1 MTDRFDV
8 PAAEIVHEL
17 LVKRSRFVTAIDYVA
32 DRADFMRFLARR
44 RASLP
49 DARHHCWAYIC
60 GAPGDLRNAD
70 KNDDGEPRGTAGKP
84 MLNVLAHASVG
95 HVGAVVTRYFGGIKL
110 GAGGLVRAYS
120 QCVVEALD
128 RIERRV
134 QFVTQRWR
142 LRLPYSLHASVEHAL
157 SPTEARLCDTQFD
170 DAVTLLV
177 DVPLGQCAALGQMLD
192 QLGQGRIERKTIT
205 ESPTDLT

>member
-1 MTDRFDV
+1 VTDRFDV
-8 PAAEIVHEL
+8 PACQVVHEL
-17 LVKRSRFVTAIDYVA
+17 VIKRSRFVTAIDYVA
-32 DRADFMRFLARR
+32 DRADFMRFLERR
-44 RASLP
+44 RVALP
-49 DARHHCWAYIC
+49 DARHHCWAYIG

-120 QCVVEALD
+120 QCVVETLD
-128 RIERRV
+128 QIERRV
-134 QFVTQRWR
+134 QFVTERWS
-142 LRLPYSLHASVEHAL
+142 LRVPYSLHASVEHAL
-157 SPTEARLCDTQFD
+157 APTEAQLYATEFD

-177 DVPLGQCAALGQMLD
+177 DVPVGQRDALGSMLD
-192 QLGQGRIERKTIT
+192 QLGQGAIERQT
-205 ESPTDLT
+205 L